1 MNEFTQFEEL
11 KSWKQP
17 FEKEFV
23 SSVRFKTYFDSFT
36 CRSRKHGC
44 FFTSSMMMNQQVD
57 FVQPFNGICN
67 TTAYLVQ
74 FILKEKSA
82 FLDDETFHTT

>member
-23 SSVRFKTYFDSFT
+23 SSGSLHVKLDISIHLPVEVENTDVF
-36 CRSRKHGC
+36 SR
-44 FFTSSMMMNQQVD
+44 V
-57 FVQPFNGICN
+57 P
-67 TTAYLVQ
+67 
-74 FILKEKSA
+74 
-82 FLDDETFHTT
+82 

>member
-23 SSVRFKTYFDSFT
+23 PSVSLESYFDSNEFHLPVEVENT
-36 CRSRKHGC
+36 DVFSR
-44 FFTSSMMMNQQVD
+44 V
-57 FVQPFNGICN
+57 P
-67 TTAYLVQ
+67 
-74 FILKEKSA
+74 
-82 FLDDETFHTT
+82 

>member
-1 MNEFTQFEEL
+1 MHFFL
-11 KSWKQP
+11 KINSRVAMIIQDSRVP
-17 FEKEFV
+17 SV
-23 SSVRFKTYFDSFT
+23 SFKNVFDSFT

-57 FVQPFNGICN
+57 FAQPFNGICN